1 MMVILLFHEV
11 KVGIV
16 KELLGGEIAII
27 VWDLGKHQFV
37 ALTEEE
43 LPEEHELFAGEID
56 ASENDVSRIV
66 GKAGKLETLKETSGY
81 LT

>member
-81 LT
+81 LS